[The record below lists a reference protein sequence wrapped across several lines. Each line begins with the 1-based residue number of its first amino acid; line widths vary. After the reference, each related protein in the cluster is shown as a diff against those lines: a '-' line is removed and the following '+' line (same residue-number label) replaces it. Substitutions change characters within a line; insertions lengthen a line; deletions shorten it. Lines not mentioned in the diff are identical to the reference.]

1 MANLRKRFSNQDSE
15 GNKAQNQISY
25 VTSLAIHK
33 RKKIL
38 KIVIVLLVIAVI
50 AGGVAIYN
58 STVNYDGYKT
68 VKSLDIDDGAGS
80 QYVPFGNFFIKYG
93 LDGISYLDG
102 KESVWN
108 QAYEMSNPIIDV
120 CESYAAV
127 ADKGTNT
134 IYVFDET
141 GNQGKVTTGY
151 PIIGIEV
158 ANQGVVAALLEE
170 DTANYI
176 EVYDKDGDALISHKT
191 LLGGNGYPLA
201 FSLSDDG
208 TKMIVSYVCINSGTM
223 ESKVLF
229 YNFSD
234 VGQNEVDRMVG
245 GFNHYKSTVIPI
257 VKFLTNNTAI
267 ALGDNKL
274 SIFKM
279 KEKPSLEHEIEIND
293 EIQKVFYNED
303 YIGFVVNND
312 TGKAKYRVNVYNM
325 SGKKVMDQALDTEF
339 DTIKFSGNNILI
351 YDDLSCKIISFSGNE
366 RFSYRFKEAITEIM
380 PTDKFRE
387 YLIVTNNTVKK
398 IKIK

>member
-1 MANLRKRFSNQDSE
+1 MANLRRGFRNQDDKDIKGE
-15 GNKAQNQISY
+15 RQTNY
-25 VTSLAIHK
+25 VVSLARHK
-33 RKKIL
+33 RKKIIRIAFL
-38 KIVIVLLVIAVI
+38 AIVLIII

-58 STVNYDGYKT
+58 NTVDYEEYKV

-80 QYVPFGNFFIKYG
+80 QYIPFCNFFIKYG
-93 LDGISYLDG
+93 LDGISYIDS
-102 KESVWN
+102 KENVWN
-108 QAYEMSNPIIDV
+108 QAYEMANPMVDV
-120 CESYAAV
+120 CDRYAAV

-141 GNQGKVTTGY
+141 GNQGKITTGY
-151 PIIGIEV
+151 PIIKIEV

-176 EVYDKDGDALISHKT
+176 EVYDKDGDPLISHKT

-208 TKMIVSYVCINSGTM
+208 TKMIVSYVCVNSGTM

-245 GFNHYKSTVIPI
+245 GFNHYKSTVIPT

-279 KEKPSLEHEIEIND
+279 KEKPSLEEEVEIKD
-293 EIQKVFYNED
+293 EIQKIFYDED
-303 YIGFVVNND
+303 YIGFVFNNSE
-312 TGKAKYRVNVYNM
+312 GKGKYRVHVYNM
-325 SGKKVMDQALDTEF
+325 NGRKVMDQIINTEF
-339 DTIKFSGNNILI
+339 DTIEFSGKNILI
-351 YDDLSCKIISFSGNE
+351 YDDMSCRIISFNGSE
-366 RFSYRFKEAITEIM
+366 RFSYRFKETITEIM
-380 PTDKFRE
+380 PTEKFRE
-387 YLIVTNNTVKK
+387 YLIVTNNTVKR